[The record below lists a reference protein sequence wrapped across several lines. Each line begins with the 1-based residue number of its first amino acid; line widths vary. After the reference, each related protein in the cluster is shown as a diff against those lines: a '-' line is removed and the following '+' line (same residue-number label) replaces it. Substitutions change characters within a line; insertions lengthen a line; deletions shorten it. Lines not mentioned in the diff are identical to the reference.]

1 MVKKWKWT
9 FWVAAARITHTFA
22 VGATSVSFRFHALI
36 TRKIIKKT
44 NQGISSKI
52 NRQKAPGDDS
62 QTVLDDYCHNSE
74 CDGAQAGGCRFL
86 RDFFF
91 WFFFWLPYRKW
102 GEKYASDMADRM
114 LLWPNKMK
122 IKCQGISQLQW
133 LLKFSVDDKHLGRRL
148 PSGVSAMA
156 GGKRVY

>member
-1 MVKKWKWT
+1 MCWNKKSTAGIFEYISFPSLFPSKVVAFIIWHGQKWKWT

-91 WFFFWLPYRKW
+91 FWFFLVALQKMGRK
-102 GEKYASDMADRM
+102 
-114 LLWPNKMK
+114 
-122 IKCQGISQLQW
+122 ICQ
-133 LLKFSVDDKHLGRRL
+133 RY
-148 PSGVSAMA
+148 
-156 GGKRVY
+156 GGQDAPLAK